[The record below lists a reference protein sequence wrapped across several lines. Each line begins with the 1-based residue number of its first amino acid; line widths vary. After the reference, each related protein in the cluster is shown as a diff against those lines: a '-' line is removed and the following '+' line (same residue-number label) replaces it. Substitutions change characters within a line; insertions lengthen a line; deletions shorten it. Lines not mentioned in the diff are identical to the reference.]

1 MYEKRLKDV
10 LFPCRKCKGRVR
22 FDPFQGGKFKAHLLM
37 HGFMH
42 GHTRWISEDDDEE
55 EEDVDGAGN
64 NDMGPPD
71 EEMTD
76 YVPEEED
83 GLGNVDGEEA
93 VQGGEDAD
101 TPPSSSLLSSAMRDP
116 HV

>member
-1 MYEKRLKDV
+1 
-10 LFPCRKCKGRVR
+10 
-22 FDPFQGGKFKAHLLM
+22 M

-42 GHTRWISEDDDEE
+42 GHTRWISEDDDD
-55 EEDVDGAGN
+55 EDVDGAGN

-93 VQGGEDAD
+93 IQGGEDAD
-101 TPPSSSLLSSAMRDP
+101 TPRDRKSTRLNSSHNVASRMPSSA
-116 HV
+116 

>member
-1 MYEKRLKDV
+1 
-10 LFPCRKCKGRVR
+10 
-22 FDPFQGGKFKAHLLM
+22 M

-42 GHTRWISEDDDEE
+42 GHTRWISEDDDD

-101 TPPSSSLLSSAMRDP
+101 TPPSSSLLSSAMRGP
-116 HV
+116 HVRDLLRKKTTSYRAASREEA

>member
-1 MYEKRLKDV
+1 
-10 LFPCRKCKGRVR
+10 
-22 FDPFQGGKFKAHLLM
+22 M

-42 GHTRWISEDDDEE
+42 GHTRWISEEEDDDDDEE
-55 EEDVDGAGN
+55 EDIDGAGN

-83 GLGNVDGEEA
+83 GLGNVDGEET

-101 TPPSSSLLSSAMRDP
+101 TPPSSSQLSSAMRDP
-116 HV
+116 ACSRHASQEDD